1 MTPDLDTEHL
11 RLLTLFH
18 YIQGGIWALTSC
30 FFIIYIFMGLMLTF
44 AAAASHNNHNAPPAA
59 IGMIFAGFGTVAVIL
74 GWTWAALTI
83 YAGRCLAQRKHHLF
97 CLIIAGI
104 SCVLLPYGTILGI
117 LTIMVLQRPT
127 VQAMF
132 EPAAIRA

>member
-30 FFIIYIFMGLMLTF
+30 IFIVYIFMGLALTF
-44 AAAASHNNHNAPPAA
+44 GSFATHGHNGPPAA
-59 IGMIFAGFGTVAVIL
+59 IGLIFTVIGTVAVVL
-74 GWTWAALTI
+74 GWSWSALTI

-97 CLIIAGI
+97 CLVIGGI
-104 SCVLLPYGTILGI
+104 SCIFLPYGTILGI
-117 LTIMVLQRPT
+117 FTIMVLQRPA

-132 EPAAIRA
+132 EQT

>member
-1 MTPDLDTEHL
+1 MTADLDTEHL
-11 RLLTLFH
+11 RLLALFH
-18 YIQGGIWALTSC
+18 YIQGGIWAVTSC
-30 FFIIYIFMGLMLTF
+30 FFIIYIFMGLILTF
-44 AAAASHNNHNAPPAA
+44 GAAASHSHNAPPAA
-59 IGMIFAGFGTVAVIL
+59 FGLIFTGIGAVAVVL
-74 GWTWAALTI
+74 GWSWSALTI
-83 YAGRCLAQRKHHLF
+83 YAGRCLTQRKHHLF

-132 EPAAIRA
+132 DQTAIRA

>member
-30 FFIIYIFMGLMLTF
+30 FFIFYIFFGIIMTF
-44 AAAASHNNHNAPPAA
+44 GAAASHSHNAPPAA
-59 IGMIFAGFGTVAVIL
+59 FGLIFTAFGTAAVIL
-74 GWTWAALTI
+74 GWSWSALTI
-83 YAGRCLAQRKHHLF
+83 YTGRCLAQRKHHLF

-104 SCVLLPYGTILGI
+104 SCILLPYGTILGI
-117 LTIMVLQRPT
+117 FTIMVLQRPT

-132 EPAAIRA
+132 EPAG